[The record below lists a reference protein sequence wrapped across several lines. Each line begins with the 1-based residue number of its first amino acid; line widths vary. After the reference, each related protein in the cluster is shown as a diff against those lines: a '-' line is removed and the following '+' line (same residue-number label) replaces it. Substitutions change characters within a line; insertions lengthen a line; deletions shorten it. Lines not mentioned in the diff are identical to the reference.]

1 MSFDL
6 STSSV
11 EMNEIFITSENRN
24 DVMRYVYASLD
35 GSIYDIATV
44 VHFLYRDM
52 YKIAK
57 LKSRVWYVFDGMKW
71 RPSEVGPYY
80 KLSTNVVQIYETF
93 LNEEIEKKAMFQEQ
107 LDQCTNEAVDDDVM
121 KRDALFYKNSLKTS
135 DRVILSMK
143 KIIEKLKNVKSKESV
158 CRECSYLFYDPEFI
172 THLDTN
178 PHLICF
184 SNGVLDLETNMLR
197 QGRSS
202 DNISISIKMNFT
214 IPKTKQESVELSK
227 ILDEFQTFRSKITTK
242 RQNKLL
248 FVV

>member
-11 EMNEIFITSENRN
+11 EMNEIFITSENRT

-44 VHFLYRDM
+44 VHFLYKDM

-57 LKSRVWYVFDGMKW
+57 LKSRVWYVFDSMKW

-93 LNEEIEKKAMFQEQ
+93 LNEEIEKKAIFEEQ
-107 LDQCTNEAVDDDVM
+107 MEQCTNEAIDDDVM
-121 KRDALFYKNSLKTS
+121 KRDALFYRNSLKNS
-135 DRVILSMK
+135 ERVIQSMK
-143 KIIEKLKNVKSKESV
+143 KIIEKLKNVKSKESI

-178 PHLICF
+178 PNLICF
-184 SNGVLDLETNMLR
+184 TNGVLDLETNTLR
-197 QGRSS
+197 AGRAS
-202 DNISISIKMNFT
+202 DNISISIKMNFVM
-214 IPKTKQESVELSK
+214 PKTKKDSLEMTK
-227 ILDEFQTFRSKITTK
+227 ILEEFQAFRSKITMK

>member
-93 LNEEIEKKAMFQEQ
+93 MNEEIEKKAMFEEQ
-107 LDQCTNEAVDDDVM
+107 LEQCTNEAVDDDVM
-121 KRDALFYKNSLKTS
+121 KRDALFYKNSLK
-135 DRVILSMK
+135 
-143 KIIEKLKNVKSKESV
+143 
-158 CRECSYLFYDPEFI
+158 
-172 THLDTN
+172 
-178 PHLICF
+178 
-184 SNGVLDLETNMLR
+184 
-197 QGRSS
+197 
-202 DNISISIKMNFT
+202 NI
-214 IPKTKQESVELSK
+214 
-227 ILDEFQTFRSKITTK
+227 
-242 RQNKLL
+242 
-248 FVV
+248 